1 MTKRSFACHGCRK
14 LKIKCDLA
22 RPRCEYCGAR
32 DKPCIYPSDDEPL
45 PPPSELLLVKSVSH
59 LPQPQL
65 VVLSLNAPSRQ
76 TGLSLQEQE
85 LLNFL
90 LYRIEV
96 HYAPQ
101 RDTEPICA
109 VFSYQFPALFMES
122 PMTRKVSL
130 AYGQMRLLGCYPD
143 RLDRL
148 LSHDGAIVER
158 DVLSIVEGF
167 LATLSY
173 VQQLVDEVATLDWS
187 HAATTLRVLELAV
200 SNLYVFEFLTVH
212 PHRLVP
218 LVLFTGELDYM
229 SFIKG
234 VREFFAT
241 FAPVLMNTR
250 MALFYRPP
258 VLANTPIIHPWC
270 ALLLE
275 DIRVGEPDAG
285 VRDLLGRVV
294 LMMLAIVATAQAM
307 NSLIPLYQWVMI
319 QSLGGFMKLVYAKHM
334 LALRVLYTYACYA
347 FEYRMYVLAYANI
360 WYEYIEW
367 FHQYN
372 LDTFGSWVY
381 PDDESKLNTVRI
393 WQAQFPTTT

>member
-32 DKPCIYPSDDEPL
+32 DKPCVYPSDDEPL
-45 PPPSELLLVKSVSH
+45 PGSDSTTQSVTT
-59 LPQPQL
+59 LPAPEL
-65 VVLSLNAPSRQ
+65 VVLALNAPSRQ
-76 TGLSLQEQE
+76 TGLLLQEQE

-148 LSHDGAIVER
+148 LSHDGIVER
-158 DVLSIVEGF
+158 DVFSIVEGF
-167 LATLSY
+167 LATLTY
-173 VQQLVDEVATLDWS
+173 VQQSVDEVAGLDWL

-218 LVLFTGELDYM
+218 LVLFTQELDYM

-250 MALFYRPP
+250 LALFYRPP
-258 VLANTPIIHPWC
+258 VLTTSPILHPWC
-270 ALLLE
+270 ASLLE
-275 DIRVGEPDAG
+275 DIRTGEHDAAVG
-285 VRDLLGRVV
+285 DLLIRAVT
-294 LMMLAIVATAQAM
+294 MMLAMVATLQAM
-307 NSLIPLYQWVMI
+307 NSSIALYQWVMI
-319 QSLGGFMKLVYAKHM
+319 QSLGEFMKLIYAKH
-334 LALRVLYTYACYA
+334 LLSLRVLFTYACYA

-360 WYEYIEW
+360 WYDYIEW
-367 FHQYN
+367 FHRYN
-372 LDTFGSWVY
+372 IETFGHWVY
-381 PDDESKLNTVRI
+381 PDDETKHETVRI